1 MRKGKSVKQK
11 RVAAANKN
19 SMSDMDALFESFI
32 NSKIA
37 EGRAEST
44 VDKYRLYYRFFGE
57 YLDDKGIDRD
67 VRIISTKVIRDYV
80 AWMLEDRVKFAGHK
94 YKPDKA
100 KTLGLSPC
108 SVNDRLKSLKTI
120 FRFFESENVI
130 ESNPAQSIKY
140 VREVDED
147 VQILTTDELRALLN
161 APDQRKYS
169 DFRDYVLMT
178 LLIDSFMRIN
188 EATSIKQFD
197 VDFSAQIVTVRA
209 VVAKSRK
216 TRIIPL
222 QKKTVSLLRELLK
235 ETEEFESDYVFL
247 ANYGERLQPNHF
259 RNQLRKYAKRAG
271 IDRRVHPHLFR
282 HTGATMALEAGMD
295 IRHLQMLMG
304 HSDLRMLIRYTH
316 LSQKSLKKQHADFS
330 PLNEVLGKLNKDRKI
345 KR

>member
-11 RVAAANKN
+11 RVAAANKY
-19 SMSDMDALFESFI
+19 SISDMDALFESFI

-44 VDKYRLYYRFFGE
+44 VDKYCLYYRFFAE
-57 YLDDKGIDRD
+57 YLDAKGIERN
-67 VRIISTKVIRDYV
+67 VHIISTKVIRDYV
-80 AWMLEDRVKFAGHK
+80 AWMLEDRVKFDGHK
-94 YKPDKA
+94 YKPDEV
-100 KTLGLSPC
+100 KTPGLSPC

-130 ESNPAQSIKY
+130 DSNPTQSIKY

-147 VQILTTDELRALLN
+147 VQVLTADELRALLN
-161 APDQRKYS
+161 AADQRKYS

-188 EATSIKQFD
+188 EATSIKQSD
-197 VDFSAQIVTVRA
+197 VDFSAQIVIVRA
-209 VVAKSRK
+209 AVAKSRK
-216 TRIIPL
+216 SRIIPL
-222 QKKTVSLLRELLK
+222 QKKTISLLRELLK